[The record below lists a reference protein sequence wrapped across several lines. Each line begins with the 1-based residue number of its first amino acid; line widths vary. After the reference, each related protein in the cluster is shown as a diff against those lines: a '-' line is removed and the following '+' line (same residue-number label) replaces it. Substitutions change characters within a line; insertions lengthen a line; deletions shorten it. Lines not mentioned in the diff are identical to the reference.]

1 MATLEQVRAEIV
13 ARIASVPNVGVVHDH
28 EPYATDMASLR
39 NFYVSEIG
47 GEALLQGWFVRRTAR
62 ERVAESKE
70 RRAITEEWQ
79 IRGYRAL
86 SEERGS
92 EKAFDALIEAISAR
106 FDADDYLVDLWLDTQ
121 AAEVA
126 GVQLLE
132 SKPVMFAGVL
142 CHCAEMRLYTK
153 QRA

>member
-1 MATLEQVRAEIV
+1 MATLEEVRAEIV

-28 EPYATDMASLR
+28 EPYAADMGSLR

-47 GEALLQGWFVRRTAR
+47 GEALMQGWFVRRTAR

-86 SEERGS
+86 SEDNGS

-106 FDADDYLVDLWLDTQ
+106 FDADDYVVDLWLDTQ
-121 AAEVA
+121 AAEVV

-153 QRA
+153 QRV

>member
-13 ARIASVPNVGVVHDH
+13 ARIAAVPNVGVVHDH
-28 EPYATDMASLR
+28 EPYVSDMTRLR
-39 NFYVSEIG
+39 AAYVSQIDG
-47 GEALLQGWFVRRTAR
+47 DDLLQGFFVRRTAR
-62 ERVAESKE
+62 ERVAETKE
-70 RRAITEEWQ
+70 RRAVTDEWQ

-106 FDADDYLVDLWLDTQ
+106 FDADDYLIDLWLDTH

-126 GVQLLE
+126 GLQLIE
-132 SKPVMFAGVL
+132 SKPVTFAGVL

-153 QRA
+153 QRV

>member
-13 ARIASVPNVGVVHDH
+13 ARIASVPNVGAVHDH

-39 NFYVSEIG
+39 SFYVSEID

-153 QRA
+153 QRV